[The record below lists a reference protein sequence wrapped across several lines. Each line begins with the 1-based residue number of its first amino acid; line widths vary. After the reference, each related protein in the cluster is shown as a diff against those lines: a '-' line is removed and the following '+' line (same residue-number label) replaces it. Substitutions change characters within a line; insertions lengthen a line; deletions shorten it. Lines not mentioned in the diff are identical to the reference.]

1 MHIRL
6 KVAGIEY
13 KVSSDNH
20 KKIMD
25 FAGMFYDPDI
35 KIQEISR
42 VHIYLSDENIKE
54 MSAKEI
60 QAVKEYCQASNI
72 GNFQTYEEPKDLSVS
87 MSAEDIQGISPV
99 QSGLKD
105 LITKFT
111 NKPKIVA

>member
-20 KKIMD
+20 RKIMD

-42 VHIYLSDENIKE
+42 VHIYLSDDSIKE
-54 MSAKEI
+54 MSAKDI
-60 QAVKEYCQASNI
+60 QAFKDYCQAGNI
-72 GNFQTYEEPKDLSVS
+72 RNFQTYEEPKDLSVS
-87 MSAEDIQGISPV
+87 MSDEDIKGISPV

-105 LITKFT
+105 LINKLT

>member
-1 MHIRL
+1 LHIRL
-6 KVAGIEY
+6 KVGATEY
-13 KVSSDNH
+13 KVSSENY

-42 VHIYLSDENIKE
+42 VHIYVRDEDREKMSDKE
-54 MSAKEI
+54 KKAI
-60 QAVKEYCQASNI
+60 IEYCQAGNI
-72 GNFQTYEEPKDLSVS
+72 KEFQTYEKPEDLSVS
-87 MSAEDIQGISPV
+87 MSGEDIQGINSL

-105 LITKFT
+105 LIYKFT

>member
-6 KVAGIEY
+6 KVGATEY

-25 FAGMFYDPDI
+25 FAGMFYDPEI
-35 KIQEISR
+35 KIQEIAR
-42 VHIYLSDENIKE
+42 VHIYVSDEDKE
-54 MSAKEI
+54 KMSDKEI
-60 QAVKEYCQASNI
+60 KAILEYCQAANI
-72 GNFQTYEEPKDLSVS
+72 KEFQTYERPEDLSVS
-87 MSAEDIQGISPV
+87 MSGENIEGISPV

-105 LITKFT
+105 LIQKFT